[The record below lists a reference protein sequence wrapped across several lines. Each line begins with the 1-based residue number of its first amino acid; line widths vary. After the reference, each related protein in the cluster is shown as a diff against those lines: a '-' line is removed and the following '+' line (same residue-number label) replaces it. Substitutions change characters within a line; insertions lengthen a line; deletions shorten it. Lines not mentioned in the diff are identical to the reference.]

1 MHEETEL
8 LAKLAVRGA
17 LGMELVNGLL
27 DLMIERGII
36 SNEEV
41 NDLFEKSKE
50 KVARR
55 LAHPD
60 RPE

>member
-55 LAHPD
+55 LAQPD
-60 RPE
+60 GPE